1 MNSTTKHT
9 PGPRVCHGI
18 TILPNAFSA
27 PWRRLWWITD
37 IGRHDARVRRLLI
50 VEAGIKPEDVTTWSP
65 NVSFP
70 SLRAACAAI
79 AKATGEGA
87 P

>member
-1 MNSTTKHT
+1 MSNHSPKV
-9 PGPRVCHGI
+9 RVCHGI
-18 TILPNAFSA
+18 TIHPNHFSA

-50 VEAGIKPEDVTTWSP
+50 VEGGRKPEDVTTWNP
-65 NVSFP
+65 YVLFP

-79 AKATGEGA
+79 ARATGETQ
-87 P
+87 